1 MLNPHLY
8 PCTIKCLTCSYVCY
22 YCSESQKVA
31 GETTTA
37 SAATSASDSAIKRIL
52 DRECTF
58 RNRTSVLNAN
68 KKTFENVLKLID
80 LVNAE
85 TKEKI
90 EKASKATLLAP
101 TNNVRKEQLP
111 LSRLVKDKIPG
122 ALFSAMVWVTAD
134 MIHTGYSLTCIFL

>member
-1 MLNPHLY
+1 M
-8 PCTIKCLTCSYVCY
+8 Y
-22 YCSESQKVA
+22 YCHSESQKTA
-31 GETTTA
+31 GETT
-37 SAATSASDSAIKRIL
+37 SANPATSASDSAIKRIL
-52 DRECTF
+52 ERECTF

-101 TNNVRKEQLP
+101 TSNVRKEQLP
-111 LSRLVKDKIPG
+111 LSQLVKDKIPG
-122 ALFSAMVWVTAD
+122 EF
-134 MIHTGYSLTCIFL
+134 CIARV